1 MDPDSG
7 LSTSEY
13 VRRGRRGAD
22 LSVEEL
28 AARVGVSADW
38 LTRFEAG
45 DADGLTYELLLELAR
60 ATQPDRPAWWDDG
73 HEHDLQLGRCGVA
86 AAYEEADPNGYFA
99 RIEAV
104 RDRNRTTGGRR

>member
-13 VRRGRRGAD
+13 VHRSRLAAH
-22 LSVEEL
+22 LSVDEVAGRAE
-28 AARVGVSADW
+28 VSAEW

-45 DADGLTYELLLELAR
+45 DADGLTYELLLALVR
-60 ATQPDRPAWWDDG
+60 ATQPERPGWWDDG
-73 HEHDLQLGRCGVA
+73 HEHDLQLGPRGVA
-86 AAYEEADPNGYFA
+86 AAQEADPNGYFA

-104 RDRNRTTGGRR
+104 RDRNRARGDRR